1 MATKTAAPTKKNQDN
16 AESNRMARLLRTQKA
31 QPNNKQVE
39 AALKTTRMHRKTPVN
54 PTWSASWRNTAQ
66 LFKLF
71 GGRFDPAIMSSN
83 VESSRAAMSKQSV
96 YAAITKAIQYPANAF
111 SIEARLQGGA
121 ASWN

>member
-1 MATKTAAPTKKNQDN
+1 MATKASAPAKKNQDN
-16 AESNRMARLLRTQKA
+16 AEANRMARLLRTQKT
-31 QPNNKQVE
+31 QPNNKQID

-54 PTWSASWRNTAQ
+54 PAWTSQWRMTAQ

-71 GGRFDPAIMSSN
+71 GGRFDPACMSSN
-83 VESSRAAMSKQSV
+83 VETARNAMARQSV
-96 YAAITKAIQYPANAF
+96 YAAITKAPQYPANAF